1 MTRRPE
7 PPPSGGEGRPSG
19 LPDPADPEV
28 GASGDAP
35 VPPPDT
41 GARSRASARVT
52 AGILASRLSGLVR
65 ERIFAYFFG
74 ASPTAD
80 AWKAALRLPNVLQ
93 NLLGEGTLS
102 ASFIPIYAEL
112 LEEGREE
119 EAARF
124 AGAVLGLL
132 TITAGLLAFL
142 GILLAPWLVGFFFYG
157 FDPERQALTVELVRI
172 LFPMTA
178 ILVISAWALG
188 ILNSHRRFFLSY
200 VAPVA
205 WNAAMI
211 GAMAVGG
218 MALGWSGA
226 ELVRFLAWGALVGG
240 ALQLLVQLPLT
251 LRLLGEFRPSVS
263 TRVHGV
269 REAIRNFIPVL
280 AARGAVNLGGWLDY
294 ALAAFLTAGAVA
306 TLAYAQTLYI
316 LPISLFGMAVA
327 ASELPEI
334 SRNRGADRARLAREV
349 AGGAERVAYFLVPST
364 VGYLLLGNVIVAAL
378 YQTGAF
384 GPDEVRVTWLI
395 LVAYALGMGASATSR
410 LLSSAFYALRD
421 TRTPARIAYLRVGL
435 ALALGA
441 ALMFP
446 LDRFRVGVLGLGAV
460 GLAAGSAVAAWVE
473 LALLR
478 RRLREQAGSELR
490 LAGPV
495 LPRLVA
501 AALPAGAVG
510 VGIQLVLPPLHPWLL
525 AVGTL
530 LPFGVIYLALTR
542 ILGVSGPLDALLARR
557 SSRNP

>member
-1 MTRRPE
+1 M
-7 PPPSGGEGRPSG
+7 PPSGEGAA
-19 LPDPADPEV
+19 LAPDPPGDDPGNE
-28 GASGDAP
+28 
-35 VPPPDT
+35 T
-41 GARSRASARVT
+41 ARARASALVT
-52 AGILASRLSGLVR
+52 AGIFLSRISGLVR

-74 ASPTAD
+74 ASPVAD

-124 AGAVLGLL
+124 AGAALGLL
-132 TITAGLLAFL
+132 TVAAGLLAVL
-142 GILLAPWLVGFFFYG
+142 GILLAPWIVGFFFYG
-157 FDPERQALTVELVRI
+157 FDPDRQALTVELVRI

-178 ILVISAWALG
+178 LLVISAWSLG

-211 GAMAVGG
+211 TAMAVGG
-218 MALGWSGA
+218 FGFDLSGS
-226 ELVRFLAWGALVGG
+226 ELVRILAWGALAGG
-240 ALQLLVQLPLT
+240 GLQLGVQLPLT
-251 LRLLGEFRPSVS
+251 LRLLREFKPSIS

-269 REAIRNFIPVL
+269 REAIRNLIPVV

-306 TLAYAQTLYI
+306 TLSYAQILFM

-334 SRNRGADRARLAREV
+334 SRNRAAHGERLAGEV
-349 AGGAERVAYFLVPST
+349 ARAGRRVAYYLVPST
-364 VGYLLLGNVIVAAL
+364 VGYLLLGDVIVSAL
-378 YQTGAF
+378 FETGAF
-384 GPDEVRVTWLI
+384 GIDEVRVTWAI
-395 LVAYALGMGASATSR
+395 LGAYALGMGASATSR

-421 TRTPARIAYLRVGL
+421 TRTPARMAYIRVSL
-435 ALALGA
+435 ALAIGA

-446 LDRFRVGVLGLGAV
+446 LDQIRVGPLGLGPA
-460 GLAAGSAVAAWVE
+460 GLALGSAVAAWIE

-478 RRLREQAGSELR
+478 NRLRRRVGAEFSLGGS
-490 LAGPV
+490 A
-495 LPRLVA
+495 LPRLGF
-501 AALPAGAVG
+501 AALVAGG
-510 VGIQLVLPPLHPWLL
+510 VALGIHLLLPPLHPWWVAL
-525 AVGTL
+525 GTL
-530 LPFGVIYLALTR
+530 VPFGVIYLVLTR
-542 ILGVSGPLDALLARR
+542 GLGVSGPLDRLLRR
-557 SSRNP
+557 SGT

>member
-1 MTRRPE
+1 MTERPE
-7 PPPSGGEGRPSG
+7 PSRSAGPDP
-19 LPDPADPEV
+19 LPDPAA
-28 GASGDAP
+28 GARGDTSAP
-35 VPPPDT
+35 PLEP

-112 LEEGREE
+112 LEEGRDA

-132 TITAGLLAFL
+132 TVTAGLLALL

-218 MALGWSGA
+218 LALGWSGT
-226 ELVRFLAWGALVGG
+226 ELVRLLAWGALGGG

-251 LRLLGEFRPSVS
+251 LRLLGEFRPSIS
-263 TRVHGV
+263 TRVYGV

-294 ALAAFLTAGAVA
+294 ALAAFLTAGSVA

-364 VGYLLLGNVIVAAL
+364 VGYLLLGDVIVAAL

-384 GPDEVRVTWLI
+384 GPDEVRVTWFI

-446 LDRFRVGVLGLGAV
+446 LDQFRVGVLGLGAV

-478 RRLREQAGSELR
+478 RRLREQAGPELR
-490 LAGPV
+490 LAGSV
-495 LPRLVA
+495 LPRLMA
-501 AALPAGAVG
+501 AALPAAAVG
-510 VGIQLVLPPLHPWLL
+510 VGIQLILPPLHPWLV
-525 AVGTL
+525 AAGTL
-530 LPFGVIYLALTR
+530 IPFGVIYLALTR
-542 ILGVSGPLDALLARR
+542 FLGVSGPLDALLARR
-557 SSRNP
+557 ASPSP